1 MELIP
6 YPVGPLNPKVQDL
19 GYALVLFAFVYV
31 LVARVLPRM
40 NQALEARDDAITGAK
55 DRAGATRARAEDER
69 DKAQALLAE
78 ARHDA
83 ARIRQQAFE
92 EGTALIAEARAID
105 TPRAAGA
112 LGLDGW
118 NSQVSKSA
126 ASDVPDT
133 CSAYFWKSP
142 TDAFPYACSFGHPFR
157 MAKKA
162 SSPTSLRSAWTASA
176 PRS

>member
-40 NQALEARDDAITGAK
+40 NQALEARDDATTGAK

-69 DKAQALLAE
+69 DKAEALLAE

-83 ARIRQQAFE
+83 ARIRQHAFE
-92 EGTALIAEARAID
+92 EGTSLIAEARADGQLERDAVLAEGRSRIEAECM
-105 TPRAAGA
+105 AAETE
-112 LGLDGW
+112 LRI
-118 NSQVSKSA
+118 SVSEL
-126 ASDVPDT
+126 ASDLASRIVGEPI
-133 CSAYFWKSP
+133 AAP
-142 TDAFPYACSFGHPFR
+142 VEQGH
-157 MAKKA
+157 
-162 SSPTSLRSAWTASA
+162 
-176 PRS
+176 